1 MKAQNYSN
9 YVRYYIPHHFVLYPI
24 LLVCI
29 GISVYFMTYCEGE
42 CLIWGAIA
50 TVFFLITVV
59 SFMMRQHYALN
70 NQNRIIRLEMYYRYF
85 ASTNKRLDTLKSP
98 LSFSQLAALRF
109 ASDEEF
115 VALTERTIQE
125 KLLSDQIKKSIQ
137 NWKADYMRA

>member
-9 YVRYYIPHHFVLYPI
+9 HVRFYVPHHFVLYPI
-24 LLVCI
+24 LLACI
-29 GISVYFMTYCEGE
+29 GISVYFMTHCEGE

-50 TVFFLITVV
+50 TAFFLITVV

-85 ASTNKRLDTLKSP
+85 ASTNKRLDTLQSP

-115 VALTERTIQE
+115 VALIERTIQE
-125 KLLSDQIKKSIQ
+125 KLTSDQIKKSIQ
-137 NWKADYMRA
+137 NWKGDYMRA